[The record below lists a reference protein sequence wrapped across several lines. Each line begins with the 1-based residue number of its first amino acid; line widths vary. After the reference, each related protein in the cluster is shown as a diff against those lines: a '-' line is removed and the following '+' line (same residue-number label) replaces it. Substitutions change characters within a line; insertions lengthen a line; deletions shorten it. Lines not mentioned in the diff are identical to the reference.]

1 MSVFTF
7 DLVTPDRLLLS
18 RQVGMVTVPGE
29 DGDFGVLEGHAP
41 VVSGVRT
48 GTITIH
54 ENGVITERYFVA
66 GGFAEVTPERCTV
79 LAEIAVPFTE
89 MSREGLSADIDRA
102 KEALTVAEE
111 PALRQKLERELA
123 LNTAK
128 LDALTQSSTH

>member
-48 GTITIH
+48 GT
-54 ENGVITERYFVA
+54 NSPRKGA
-66 GGFAEVTPERCTV
+66 AW
-79 LAEIAVPFTE
+79 
-89 MSREGLSADIDRA
+89 
-102 KEALTVAEE
+102 
-111 PALRQKLERELA
+111 
-123 LNTAK
+123 
-128 LDALTQSSTH
+128 

>member
-1 MSVFTF
+1 MSGLTF
-7 DLVTPDRLLLS
+7 DLVTPDRLLFS
-18 RQVGMVTVPGE
+18 RLVGMVTVPGE

-48 GTITIH
+48 GTISIH
-54 ENGVITERYFVA
+54 ENGVLTERYFVA

-89 MSREGLSADIDRA
+89 MSREALSADIDRA

-128 LDALTQSSTH
+128 FEAFTQSSAH